1 MRVTGGEARGRRLKA
16 PGSLLIRPTADRVRE
31 ALFDILGSR
40 VHGSRFLDAYAGTGA
55 VGCEALSRGAA
66 RVVFLERQR
75 GALRLIRDNLG
86 LAPWSGAWEVLEADA
101 SASLRDLARAGT
113 RFDVV
118 FLDPPYDEP
127 SLPGA
132 LRLAARL
139 LDPAGL
145 LILEHRSSAA
155 AAGVDGLVPGRTY
168 RYGDTSL
175 SVFRPARESVTQ
187 HD

>member
-1 MRVTGGEARGRRLKA
+1 
-16 PGSLLIRPTADRVRE
+16 VRE
-31 ALFDILGSR
+31 ALFDILGGR
-40 VHGSRFLDAYAGTGA
+40 VPGSRFLDAYAGTGA

-86 LAPWSGAWEVLEADA
+86 LGPWSGSSEILAGEV
-101 SASLRDLARAGT
+101 SALLRDLGRSGA
-113 RFDVV
+113 RFDIM

-127 SLPGA
+127 SLEGA

-139 LDPAGL
+139 LEAGGL
-145 LILEHRSSAA
+145 LILEHRSAA
-155 AAGVDGLVPGRTY
+155 VAPAVAGLSPSRTY

-175 SVFRPARESVTQ
+175 SVCRPEKDPGTA

>member
-1 MRVTGGEARGRRLKA
+1 
-16 PGSLLIRPTADRVRE
+16 VRE
-31 ALFDILGSR
+31 ALFDILGAR

-86 LAPWSGAWEVLEADA
+86 LAPWSGTWEVLEADA
-101 SASLRDLARAGT
+101 SASLRELARDGT

-132 LRLAARL
+132 LRLAVRL

-145 LILEHRSSAA
+145 LVLEHRSSAA
-155 AAGVDGLVPGRTY
+155 AAEADGLVPGRTY

-175 SVFRPARESVTQ
+175 SVFRPARESVTE

>member
-16 PGSLLIRPTADRVRE
+16 PGNLPIRPTADRVRE
-31 ALFDILGSR
+31 ALFDILGAR
-40 VHGSRFLDAYAGTGA
+40 VRGSRFLDAYAGTGA

-75 GALRLIRDNLG
+75 GALRLIRANLG
-86 LAPWSGAWEVLEADA
+86 LGPWSGSSDVLEGEV
-101 SASLRDLARAGT
+101 SASLRDLGRFGT
-113 RFDVV
+113 RFDIV

-127 SLPGA
+127 TLPGA
-132 LRLAARL
+132 LDLAARL
-139 LDPAGL
+139 LEAGGL
-145 LILEHRSSAA
+145 LILEHRSAA
-155 AAGVDGLVPGRTY
+155 AVPPAAGLVPSRTY

-175 SVFRPARESVTQ
+175 SVWRPEKDPGAE

>member
-31 ALFDILGSR
+31 ALFDILGAR
-40 VHGSRFLDAYAGTGA
+40 VHASRFLDVYAGTGA

-75 GALRLIRDNLG
+75 GALRLIHANLG
-86 LAPWSGAWEVLEADA
+86 LAQWAGAWDVIEGEA
-101 SASLRDLARAGT
+101 SASLRDLGRRSA

-145 LILEHRSSAA
+145 LILEHRTTTPLPVVAGLDAA
-155 AAGVDGLVPGRTY
+155 RTY

-175 SVFRPARESVTQ
+175 SVCRPVRESVVE

>member
-31 ALFDILGSR
+31 ALFDILGAR
-40 VHGSRFLDAYAGTGA
+40 VRGSRFLDAFAGTGA

-75 GALRLIRDNLG
+75 GALRLIRANLG
-86 LAPWSGAWEVLEADA
+86 IGPWSGSSDVLEGEV
-101 SASLRDLARAGT
+101 SALLRDLGRLRD
-113 RFDVV
+113 RFDIV

-127 SLPGA
+127 SLQGA

-139 LDPAGL
+139 LERGGL
-145 LILEHRSSAA
+145 LILEHRSASA
-155 AAGVDGLVPGRTY
+155 VPPVSGLSPSRTY

-175 SVFRPARESVTQ
+175 SVCRPEQVPGTG